1 MSMST
6 QRARSPLTAVV
17 AVVTVGFLLISSI
30 SVLPARANDGG
41 LAVQVPAGQQVC
53 FYEDA
58 LAIGTKMFLHYMVTV
73 GGAMDIDCSILAPD
87 KTIIW
92 NSDRET
98 ENRVLF
104 KTRMPG
110 SYAFCFSNRMS
121 TLTSKV
127 VSFSVLVGDGNA
139 ASSIR
144 PKAVESDSLH
154 RSIIRLQQGLREI
167 EELQQVLRAR
177 ERDHR
182 ATAEVANTRVVVFC
196 FVESAFIV
204 GMGVG
209 SIIYLRRMF
218 VTKRMV

>member
-1 MSMST
+1 MWAKCR
-6 QRARSPLTAVV
+6 QRRRTAVAALFTLCMLLVSSV
-17 AVVTVGFLLISSI
+17 A
-30 SVLPARANDGG
+30 VLPAHANDGG
-41 LAVQVPAGQQVC
+41 LAVQVPAGEEVC

-58 LAIGTKMFLHYMVTV
+58 LGSEVKMFLHFMVTM
-73 GGAMDIDCSILAPD
+73 GGAMDIDCRIVAPD
-87 KTIIW
+87 NKVVW
-92 NSDRET
+92 DSEREM

-104 KTRMPG
+104 KARIPG

-127 VSFSVLVGDGNA
+127 VSFSVLVQGGSPTGSVLPNA
-139 ASSIR
+139 
-144 PKAVESDSLH
+144 VGSDPLH
-154 RSIIRLQQGLREI
+154 RSIVRLQQGLREI
-167 EELQQVLRAR
+167 EELQQALRVR

-182 ATAEVANTRVVVFC
+182 ATTEVANTRVVVFC
-196 FVESAFIV
+196 VLESVFIV